1 MIFQRLRSE
10 TASHHAAIE
19 SQMPLLASEHF
30 KILPNIFHY
39 WLRCAVLPDQEGIA
53 HS

>member
-1 MIFQRLRSE
+1 MILQRLRSE

-19 SQMPLLASEHF
+19 SQIPLLASEHL
-30 KILPNIFHY
+30 KIPLNIFHY
-39 WLRCAVLPDQEGIA
+39 WRCCAVLPDPERLS

>member
-1 MIFQRLRSE
+1 MILQRLRSE

-19 SQMPLLASEHF
+19 FQMPLLTSEHL
-30 KILPNIFHY
+30 KILPDIFSY
-39 WLRCAVLPDQEGIA
+39 WRCCAVLPDPERLT